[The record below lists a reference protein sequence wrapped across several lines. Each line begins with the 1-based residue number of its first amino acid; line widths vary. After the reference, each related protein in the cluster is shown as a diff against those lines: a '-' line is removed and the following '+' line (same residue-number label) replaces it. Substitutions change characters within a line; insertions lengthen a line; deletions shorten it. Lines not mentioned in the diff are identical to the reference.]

1 MSGPV
6 TLVYGDE
13 LMKHHLSDE
22 PPLQPI
28 RVKLTMELITS
39 TGLIE
44 QCHLV
49 PPRAATIEELELVH
63 SPEYVDLVQKL
74 SDPALRKTVPRQRVI
89 DAGFDSADN
98 PISSHLHDGTAL
110 VAGASMVA
118 AEAVESGAA
127 LHAFSP
133 AGGLHHAHRERAS
146 GFCTYNDAAIAC
158 QWLKGRGHRFPDVDV
173 DVHQGRGAEERKG
186 HGEGNRAYRS

>member
-13 LMKHHLSDE
+13 LMKHHLSDQH
-22 PPLQPI
+22 PLQPI

-44 QCHLV
+44 HCHLV
-49 PPRAATIEELELVH
+49 PPRAATIAELELVH
-63 SPEYVDLVQKL
+63 SPEYVDLLQTL
-74 SDPALRKTVPRQRVI
+74 SAPAMRKSIPRQRVI

-98 PISSHLHDGTAL
+98 PISNHLHDGTSL
-110 VAGASMVA
+110 VAGATMVA
-118 AEAVESGAA
+118 AQAVESGAA

-133 AGGLHHAHRERAS
+133 AGGLHHPHRARAS
-146 GFCTYNDAAIAC
+146 GLCTC
-158 QWLKGRGHRFPDVDV
+158 QHPPLPPPQLH
-173 DVHQGRGAEERKG
+173 
-186 HGEGNRAYRS
+186 

>member
-22 PPLQPI
+22 HPLQPI

-98 PISSHLHDGTAL
+98 PISNHLHDGTAL

-118 AEAVESGAA
+118 AEAIASRTSTSTCTTATA
-127 LHAFSP
+127 S
-133 AGGLHHAHRERAS
+133 RRAS
-146 GFCTYNDAAIAC
+146 TASPTCSRSRCTRAAVFCSRAPAFPRTPATAPAAV
-158 QWLKGRGHRFPDVDV
+158 RP
-173 DVHQGRGAEERKG
+173 
-186 HGEGNRAYRS
+186 

>member
-22 PPLQPI
+22 HPLQPI

-44 QCHLV
+44 HCHLV

-63 SPEYVDLVQKL
+63 SPDYVDLVRKL
-74 SDPALRKTVPRQRVI
+74 SDPVRRRDVSREAI
-89 DAGFDSADN
+89 DAAGFASADN
-98 PISSHLHDGTAL
+98 PISDELHEGTSL
-110 VAGASMVA
+110 VVGASMVA
-118 AEAVESGAA
+118 AQA
-127 LHAFSP
+127 LV
-133 AGGLHHAHRERAS
+133 AS
-146 GFCTYNDAAIAC
+146 LG
-158 QWLKGRGHRFPDVDV
+158 
-173 DVHQGRGAEERKG
+173 
-186 HGEGNRAYRS
+186 